1 MLRKL
6 YWAARS
12 TFASPPPPK
21 PEYFSRFGGL
31 WTDRRD
37 ALTELDRRAAADPT
51 VAALRDKL
59 AFFIE
64 NGYVV
69 LERTVE
75 PADIDAYKR
84 DLLAAAQADSTPLV
98 ASVPVQGPQDKD
110 VVPLAQAD
118 LDAPLTKVLDTYVHL
133 PSALKLA
140 FADPIVRFLS
150 IVFDNG
156 LLAFQGLHFERG
168 STQAVHQDT
177 AYVVL
182 ENPMHLCASWVALE
196 DVQPCSGELMY
207 YEGSHRLPDWLY
219 SGAFKHYNHERDKHE
234 EHMAHLKS
242 LVDRSE
248 ERGLKLTTFL
258 PKKGDALIWA
268 ADLAHGGSEIG
279 DPALTRRSL
288 VTHYTDA
295 STKPYYFRF
304 LPQDR
309 QKVVQVKPGCAFTSM
324 YY

>member
-140 FADPIVRFLS
+140 FADPIVRFCPS
-150 IVFDNG
+150 C
-156 LLAFQGLHFERG
+156 
-168 STQAVHQDT
+168 STT
-177 AYVVL
+177 ACWLFKVCISSVVR
-182 ENPMHLCASWVALE
+182 
-196 DVQPCSGELMY
+196 
-207 YEGSHRLPDWLY
+207 HRLCTRTRPMWCWRTLCTC
-219 SGAFKHYNHERDKHE
+219 
-234 EHMAHLKS
+234 
-242 LVDRSE
+242 VPV
-248 ERGLKLTTFL
+248 GLRWRMCS
-258 PKKGDALIWA
+258 PVRAN
-268 ADLAHGGSEIG
+268 
-279 DPALTRRSL
+279 
-288 VTHYTDA
+288 
-295 STKPYYFRF
+295 
-304 LPQDR
+304 
-309 QKVVQVKPGCAFTSM
+309 
-324 YY
+324 